1 MTLPNKC
8 AIKLLQVVG
17 LQEGMT
23 KSLNSALIADRA
35 NITDLVSRQCFHPF
49 IPVLQIFFV
58 RLKRSDPW
66 KFRIIKYMHANLC
79 IKWEELGGSFCKP
92 LEILKKLSY
101 SQFEYSQF
109 SMLDYLYRHYI
120 SLQHLALNYRIFVVF
135 ISMSE
140 EYVQ

>member
-58 RLKRSDPW
+58 RLKRSDP
-66 KFRIIKYMHANLC
+66 
-79 IKWEELGGSFCKP
+79 
-92 LEILKKLSY
+92 
-101 SQFEYSQF
+101 
-109 SMLDYLYRHYI
+109 
-120 SLQHLALNYRIFVVF
+120 
-135 ISMSE
+135 
-140 EYVQ
+140 